1 VTNAPTANKNPTDAP
16 IVNKNPTKTDAITKP
31 EKPLVS
37 EAPKLAPRQEKDSLA
52 KEMAEAEHKKPIGEN
67 QGKSGNQNQNK
78 NAGGKGKPAGGRQR
92 IMRD

>member
-1 VTNAPTANKNPTDAP
+1 MAPAEKKDIPDKAQADAGQ
-16 IVNKNPTKTDAITKP
+16 K
-31 EKPLVS
+31 
-37 EAPKLAPRQEKDSLA
+37 KLS
-52 KEMAEAEHKKPIGEN
+52 GEN